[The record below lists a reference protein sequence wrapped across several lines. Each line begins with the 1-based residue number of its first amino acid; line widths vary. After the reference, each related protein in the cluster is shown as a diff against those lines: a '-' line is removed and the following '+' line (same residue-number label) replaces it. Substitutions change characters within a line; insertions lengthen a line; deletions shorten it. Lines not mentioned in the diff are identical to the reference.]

1 MKNIIAAA
9 SLMVLATTAGA
20 VDLAPGVSLDT
31 EVKAWHAVDAETN
44 HLTINPEL
52 NWTPNSGPLTLS
64 VGTVITAYDTSLT
77 GDAFIL
83 FDTLDD
89 GSRPNIDLGADYDLG
104 NGAELFAETSW
115 DVDASDRTEMKLGVT
130 FNF

>member
-1 MKNIIAAA
+1 MRTTLIALAA
-9 SLMVLATTAGA
+9 LFAATTAHA

-31 EVKAWHAVDAETN
+31 EIKAWHAVDAETN
-44 HLTINPEL
+44 HITINPEVE
-52 NWTPNSGPLTLS
+52 WTPNAGALSLS
-64 VGTVITAYDTSLT
+64 VGTVITAYDSSLT

-115 DVDASDRTEMKLGVT
+115 DVDNSDRTEMKVGVS